1 MTNNSNRQ
9 IPPLGGGGFI
19 NAIIVD
25 DEAHSYKT
33 LDAMLKR
40 YCPQVNVAAT
50 CTNGADALKAIKQLN
65 PDLVF
70 LDVEMPKMNGFEM
83 LEELPSVNFHLI
95 FVTSYDAYALKAI
108 RFSAIDYLL
117 KPVDR
122 EELQKAVQKV
132 MQRMDAPLPEQLKII
147 LERMHHPS
155 SSSNKIALPTMEG
168 LQMIAVNTIISCEAD
183 DNYTTLMLKNNK
195 KIVVSCTLKVIEELL
210 EEHAFI
216 RVHRSFLVNLDEIE
230 KYVKGDGGY
239 LVMSDGSQIL
249 ISRNKKE
256 ELLKKLLH
264 DKE

>member
-1 MTNNSNRQ
+1 M
-9 IPPLGGGGFI
+9 L

-25 DEAHSYKT
+25 DEPHCCKT
-33 LDAMLKR
+33 LDALLKR
-40 YCPQVNVAAT
+40 YCPGVHIIAT
-50 CTNGADALKAIKQLN
+50 CVNGADALQAIRQLN

-83 LEELPSVNFHLI
+83 LEQLREINFHLI

-122 EELQKAVQKV
+122 EELQTAVQKV
-132 MQRMDAPLPEQLKII
+132 IRRMQAPLPEQLKII
-147 LERMHHPS
+147 LEKIQHPAAA
-155 SSSNKIALPTMEG
+155 SNKIALPTMEG
-168 LQMIAVNTIISCEAD
+168 LQMIAVESIIVCEAD

-210 EEHAFI
+210 EDHSFI
-216 RVHRSFLVNLDEIE
+216 RVHRSFVVNLSEVE

-239 LVMSDGSQIL
+239 LVMSDGSEIL

-256 ELLKKLLH
+256 ELLKNLL
-264 DKE
+264 KS